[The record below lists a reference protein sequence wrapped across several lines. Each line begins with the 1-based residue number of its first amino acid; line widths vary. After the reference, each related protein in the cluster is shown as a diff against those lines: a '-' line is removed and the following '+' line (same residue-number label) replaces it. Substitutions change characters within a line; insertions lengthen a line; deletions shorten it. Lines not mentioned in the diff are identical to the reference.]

1 MLVQAL
7 RKVYDYI
14 IIDSPPLGSADIDA
28 ALIAKKCDGA
38 LMVIEDNKTGR
49 KLAKKVKEQLMLSQC
64 PILGAVLNKVEVH
77 KKGYYGKYYGNYE

>member
-1 MLVQAL
+1 MTILLSIA
-7 RKVYDYI
+7 RHW
-14 IIDSPPLGSADIDA
+14 GSVIDA
-28 ALIAKKCDGA
+28 ALIAKNDGA

-77 KKGYYGKYYGNYE
+77 KKAITANYYGNYE